1 MPNWTAVDTEPVAMW
16 KQLPW
21 PLVLVILGL
30 LVAACLAAGQAIT
43 FAWLSS
49 FPERATQLESL
60 RIKFWSYASVS
71 VVLVFIDAILVVR
84 LIKRIREIRRRPTN
98 GN

>member
-1 MPNWTAVDTEPVAMW
+1 MW
-16 KQLPW
+16 KLIPW
-21 PLVLVILGL
+21 PLVRLIVGL
-30 LVAACLAAGQAIT
+30 LVVACLAAGQAIT

-71 VVLVFIDAILVVR
+71 AVLVFIDVILVVR
-84 LIKRIREIRRRPTN
+84 LTKRIKEIRRRPTN
-98 GN
+98 GKLNSKN

>member
-1 MPNWTAVDTEPVAMW
+1 MW
-16 KQLPW
+16 KLIPW
-21 PLVLVILGL
+21 PLVLLIVGL
-30 LVAACLAAGQAIT
+30 LVVACLAAGQAIT

-71 VVLVFIDAILVVR
+71 AVLVFIDVILVVR
-84 LIKRIREIRRRPTN
+84 LTKRIKEIRRRPTN
-98 GN
+98 GKLNSKN